1 MIKIST
7 NYFII
12 TQNDQTQ
19 VNNLLEDELKFDCM
33 SKELETLLFEEEPS
47 DMVISRI
54 LSFVKNDL

>member
-7 NYFII
+7 NYFLI

-19 VNNLLEDELKFDCM
+19 INNLLEDELKFDCM

-54 LSFVKNDL
+54 LSFVKNEL